1 VRGIEHIR
9 RNSRNQ
15 LQLYAAVAVVVR
27 LEGKGVSEKPGK
39 YRIAILACGALDL
52 FMVGTTYLY
61 GVFQPYI
68 MEYFNVDS
76 AVATTP
82 FTLVWMFMTV
92 AQFIAGP
99 LQKHLGVK
107 ITECIGLAL
116 MAIGYLGC
124 SMLAPNQAQAL
135 ILLYSVVIGLGL
147 GIAYNAVAAT
157 SVRWFPDRKGLAT
170 SVSIGMMGGAGVLLA
185 PVFGSVLATSGLVL
199 SFRYLALMYV
209 PCIVLTLAVFRD
221 TPPGYMADYVPTG
234 VVARQTS
241 ARECKNLH
249 DLLTT
254 RDAWLLVLLYF
265 SLVPTFLIANAV
277 FVSFGVEAKQITQ
290 ETAVLFVS
298 AGAIVQ
304 VAGRFIVAGFSDKI
318 GRKMSFYAVFAAM
331 AVSVVMIVQ
340 TAGMPYAIAYCILSF
355 AYGGGVTSMPS
366 IISDRLGTANATQNI
381 AFAELGTLLGSV
393 ASTALV
399 NAIPTAPALALSG
412 AASCV
417 LGVAVLLAIYH
428 LKQKPID
435 QAR

>member
-1 VRGIEHIR
+1 MRGIEHIR

-116 MAIGYLGC
+116 MAVGYLGC

-209 PCIVLTLAVFRD
+209 PCIVLTMR
-221 TPPGYMADYVPTG
+221 
-234 VVARQTS
+234 
-241 ARECKNLH
+241 
-249 DLLTT
+249 
-254 RDAWLLVLLYF
+254 
-265 SLVPTFLIANAV
+265 
-277 FVSFGVEAKQITQ
+277 
-290 ETAVLFVS
+290 
-298 AGAIVQ
+298 
-304 VAGRFIVAGFSDKI
+304 GFSCSCI
-318 GRKMSFYAVFAAM
+318 SRSFRRF
-331 AVSVVMIVQ
+331 S
-340 TAGMPYAIAYCILSF
+340 S
-355 AYGGGVTSMPS
+355 
-366 IISDRLGTANATQNI
+366 
-381 AFAELGTLLGSV
+381 
-393 ASTALV
+393 
-399 NAIPTAPALALSG
+399 PTPCS
-412 AASCV
+412 
-417 LGVAVLLAIYH
+417 
-428 LKQKPID
+428 
-435 QAR
+435 

>member
-1 VRGIEHIR
+1 MGPFAFGRFFQKL
-9 RNSRNQ
+9 SRHTF
-15 LQLYAAVAVVVR
+15 VVVCD
-27 LEGKGVSEKPGK
+27 
-39 YRIAILACGALDL
+39 IL
-52 FMVGTTYLY
+52 
-61 GVFQPYI
+61 
-68 MEYFNVDS
+68 
-76 AVATTP
+76 
-82 FTLVWMFMTV
+82 
-92 AQFIAGP
+92 
-99 LQKHLGVK
+99 
-107 ITECIGLAL
+107 
-116 MAIGYLGC
+116 
-124 SMLAPNQAQAL
+124 
-135 ILLYSVVIGLGL
+135 
-147 GIAYNAVAAT
+147 
-157 SVRWFPDRKGLAT
+157 
-170 SVSIGMMGGAGVLLA
+170 GGAGGHNAAAILTSAGTHVDDVVGGADHVQVVLDDDDCRA
-185 PVFGSVLATSGLVL
+185 VLDQRVENLQKCSHVQGMQPDSGLVEYKE
-199 SFRYLALMYV
+199 R
-209 PCIVLTLAVFRD
+209 IVLTLAVFRD

-399 NAIPTAPALALSG
+399 NAMPTAPALALSG
-412 AASCV
+412 AASCA
-417 LGVAVLLAIYH
+417 LGIAALLAIYH
-428 LKQKPID
+428 LRQKPIE
-435 QAR
+435 QAE